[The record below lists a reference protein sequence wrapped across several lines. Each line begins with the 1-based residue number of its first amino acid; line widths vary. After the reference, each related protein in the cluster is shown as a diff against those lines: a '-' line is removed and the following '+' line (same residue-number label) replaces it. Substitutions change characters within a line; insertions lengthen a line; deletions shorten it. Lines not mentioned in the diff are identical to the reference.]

1 MILGLSVHTFTV
13 LHVLLSFIAILCG
26 ANVVSGIIQGKVL
39 RGWTPVFLGA
49 TLLTTVGGFLFP
61 ITKFTPALGVG
72 AVSLLVFAV
81 SVATLI
87 QGRWSGAGRWL
98 YAASVTISLYLN
110 VFVALAQS
118 FQKIAA
124 LRDLAPT
131 GTEPSF
137 VVSQLLLLVAFV
149 YLGLLAVKRFNPIPL
164 LSRTSGTG

>member
-1 MILGLSVHTFTV
+1 MCGAIQDRGRPPGIESRENPRRFIMILGLSVHTFTV

-26 ANVVSGIIQGKVL
+26 AYVVSGVVQGKVL

-49 TLLTTVGGFLFP
+49 TILTTGSGFLFP

-118 FQKIAA
+118 SQKFPA
-124 LRDLAPT
+124 LGVLLPT
-131 GTEPSF
+131 VREHSSF
-137 VVSQLLLLVAFV
+137 
-149 YLGLLAVKRFNPIPL
+149 
-164 LSRTSGTG
+164 